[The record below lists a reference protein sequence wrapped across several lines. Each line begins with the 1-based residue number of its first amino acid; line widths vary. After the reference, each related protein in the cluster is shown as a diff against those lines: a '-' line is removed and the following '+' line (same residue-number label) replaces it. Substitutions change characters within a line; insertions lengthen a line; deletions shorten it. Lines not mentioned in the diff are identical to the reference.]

1 MYFKLYIGNI
11 PLVINLFC
19 VLVPQSCLTLCDPV
33 DCSLPGSS
41 VHGIPPGKN
50 TGVGCH
56 FLLQGIF
63 PTQGL
68 NPGLWHCRQILYQLS
83 HQGSLVAKAIDTK
96 AKVRERESDLVFP
109 ITTAQGLWWK
119 EEAGPHR

>member
-1 MYFKLYIGNI
+1 MNTRMG
-11 PLVINLFC
+11 
-19 VLVPQSCLTLCDPV
+19 SLTL
-33 DCSLPGSS
+33 
-41 VHGIPPGKN
+41 
-50 TGVGCH
+50 
-56 FLLQGIF
+56 LQVIF
-63 PTQGL
+63 WTQES
-68 NPGLWHCRQILYQLS
+68 NQGLWHCRQILYQLS